1 MTKRR
6 TGREA
11 ELEKLI
17 LRSIQELEDKHKREI
32 LGFIEFLKIREDQ
45 TFIEYV
51 NRRTEDAIN
60 AKKRG
65 ERFTSLQELQEE
77 YA

>member
-1 MTKRR
+1 MTEKRKV
-6 TGREA
+6 REVD
-11 ELEKLI
+11 LEKLI

-32 LGFIEFLKIREDQ
+32 LDFIEFLRIREDR

-51 NRRTEDAIN
+51 NRRTEEAVN

-65 ERFTSLQELQEE
+65 ERFTSLQELQKE